1 MKLLAAIIACLLTA
15 ALLQAADE
23 PVDKA
28 APGEARAG
36 LKSTD
41 VEVRRQTLGSLN
53 HSDLSDGLIKEMLEM
68 LKDDDGEVRSMA
80 ATAVG
85 THGEMA
91 LPGVPALIAQLK
103 GDNYKEARET
113 AARALGRIGKAVKT
127 DRDAV
132 GPLRQAADKDA
143 DPVTRVVALGA
154 LAMMDE
160 DVPGQI
166 TAMRKYLHY
175 DDPLVRM
182 KACHALG
189 MLGTVAKAAAPEI
202 IPVLEQETDP
212 HRRGY
217 IARSLGSTGDPESL
231 PALYKALKKE
241 TDGAPR
247 AKSAGPLKSW
257 AGSRRNSSPPLD
269 VRPV

>member
-1 MKLLAAIIACLLTA
+1 MKLLAAIFVCLLTT
-15 ALLQAADE
+15 ALSQAADKPE
-23 PVDKA
+23 DKA
-28 APGEARAG
+28 ARLEKVRAD

-41 VEVRRQTLGSLN
+41 VEVRRQALGSLN
-53 HSDLSDGLIKEMLEM
+53 HSDLSDSLIKEMLEM
-68 LKDDDGEVRSMA
+68 LKDDDGQVRSMA

-103 GDNYKEARET
+103 GDSFKEARET

-127 DRDAV
+127 NRDAV
-132 GPLRQAADKDA
+132 EPLRQAADKDA

-154 LAMMDE
+154 LAMMEE
-160 DVPGQI
+160 DLPGQI
-166 TAMRKYLHY
+166 TAMRKYLHD

-189 MLGTVAKAAAPEI
+189 MLGAAAKAAAPEI
-202 IPVLEQETDP
+202 IPMLEQETDP

-241 TDGAPR
+241 TDEGVKGEICGAIQ
-247 AKSAGPLKSW
+247 KLGGK
-257 AGSRRNSSPPLD
+257 PPE
-269 VRPV
+269 

>member
-1 MKLLAAIIACLLTA
+1 MKLLAASFACLLAA
-15 ALLQAADE
+15 ALLLAADK
-23 PVDKA
+23 PDDKA
-28 APGEARAG
+28 ARLEKARAG
-36 LKSTD
+36 LKSAD
-41 VEVRRQTLGSLN
+41 VDVRRSTLGSLN
-53 HSDLSDGLIKEMLEM
+53 HSDLSDSLIKEMLEM

-85 THGEMA
+85 TRGEAA

-103 GDNYKEARET
+103 GDSHKEARET
-113 AARALGRIGKAVKT
+113 AARALGRIGQAVKT
-127 DRDAV
+127 NRDSV
-132 GPLRQAADKDA
+132 EPLQQVAEKDK

-154 LAMMDE
+154 LAMMGK

-166 TAMRKYLHY
+166 AAMRKYLHH
-175 DDPLVRM
+175 DEPLVRM

-202 IPVLEQETDP
+202 VVVLDRETDP

-231 PALYKALKKE
+231 PALYNALKKE
-241 TDGAPR
+241 TDEAAKGEMRGAIG
-247 AKSAGPLKSW
+247 KLGGK
-257 AGSRRNSSPPLD
+257 PPE
-269 VRPV
+269 

>member
-1 MKLLAAIIACLLTA
+1 MKVFAAISVCLLTA
-15 ALLQAADE
+15 AFLQAADK
-23 PVDKA
+23 PDDKA
-28 APGEARAG
+28 TRLEKARAG
-36 LKSTD
+36 LKSKD

-53 HSDLSDGLIKEMLEM
+53 HSDLSEALMPDMLEL

-85 THGEMA
+85 THGELA

-103 GDNYKEARET
+103 GDGHKEARET

-132 GPLRQAADKDA
+132 APLRQAADKDA

-160 DVPGQI
+160 DVAGQV
-166 TAMRKYLHY
+166 TAMRKYLHD

-189 MLGTVAKAAAPEI
+189 MLGAAAKAAAPEI
-202 IPVLEQETDP
+202 VPVLEQETDP

-217 IARSLGSTGDPESL
+217 VARSLGDTGDAASL

-241 TDGAPR
+241 TDDGAKGEIR
-247 AKSAGPLKSW
+247 GAIAKLGGK
-257 AGSRRNSSPPLD
+257 PPE
-269 VRPV
+269 

>member
-1 MKLLAAIIACLLTA
+1 MKLLVAIIACLLTA
-15 ALLQAADE
+15 ALIQAADKPE
-23 PVDKA
+23 DKA
-28 APGEARAG
+28 ARWRKRAG

-41 VEVRRQTLGSLN
+41 VEVRRRTLGSLN

-103 GDNYKEARET
+103 GDSNKEARET

-166 TAMRKYLHY
+166 TAMRKYLHD

-189 MLGTVAKAAAPEI
+189 MLGTAAKAAAPEI

-231 PALYKALKKE
+231 PAIYKALKKE
-241 TDGAPR
+241 TDGGAKGEIRGAIEKLGGKAPE
-247 AKSAGPLKSW
+247 
-257 AGSRRNSSPPLD
+257 
-269 VRPV
+269 